1 MNLYLNEVLSGPGD
15 SYDDDVDIDD
25 AEDCEDDNIVFED
38 ESSKLASNDIDNS
51 DDVGIVFMDKND
63 NQNVTSFKKETSK

>member
-15 SYDDDVDIDD
+15 SY
-25 AEDCEDDNIVFED
+25 DCEDDNIVFED

-51 DDVGIVFMDKND
+51 DDDGIVFMDKND